1 MIKNPKLST
10 RWALALVLSFGLAC
24 ASSQT
29 GGSDSG
35 SDPRGTI
42 SEGTDPGLGSRAN
55 TGGGG
60 MASGAE
66 LTTVYFDYDASLL
79 SRAAK
84 SSLQANAAL
93 LKNSPGMRVEI
104 QGHCDERGT
113 AEYNLALGKRRAESA
128 RRYLLDL
135 GVESG
140 QLSTTSYGEEQPAAR
155 GSSESAWS
163 RNRRDDFVR
172 R

>member
-1 MIKNPKLST
+1 MANLAGELS
-10 RWALALVLSFGLAC
+10 
-24 ASSQT
+24 
-29 GGSDSG
+29 
-35 SDPRGTI
+35 
-42 SEGTDPGLGSRAN
+42 
-55 TGGGG
+55 
-60 MASGAE
+60 
-66 LTTVYFDYDASLL
+66 TVYFDYDAAAL
-79 SRAAK
+79 SREAK

-93 LKNSPGMRVEI
+93 LKNSPGVRVEI

-135 GVESG
+135 GVDSS
-140 QLSTTSYGEEQPAAR
+140 QLMTTSYGEEQPAVR

-163 RNRRDDFVR
+163 QNRRDDFVR